1 MAALDSKTLANVT
14 QYLLMARREEALRFS
29 EIHEWVKD
37 RVIDIYIPAKA
48 TAEYRKLAETSR
60 WNILPTLL
68 DALGNRLFIDGYRGG
83 DEKDNKPIWD
93 QVWQPNRMDARQA
106 GVWRPALEFGTSY
119 TTVLPGEI
127 NGERSAV
134 IKPWSPRRLTALY
147 EDPISDE
154 WARYALTV
162 GFPRPEFGPDGTRL
176 VTPVAVYDDTYRYE
190 IGIDSAMLNTAVYQ
204 SFGKPT
210 YGPVYLPE
218 ISVNAEGARVSEHG
232 MGVVPV
238 VRFMQTMAEVDDG
251 PEGIIWSMLP
261 VQRQINQ
268 TTFSLAMAELYGAFK
283 QRWVT
288 GLEIQEDENGVPKE
302 PFNVA
307 VDRLLQA
314 EDVDTK
320 FGEFGQTDLK
330 GYLDSRDKQ
339 MLFATSKRH
348 LPPHKMVVGDS
359 VSNVSAEALT
369 ALQDGHV
376 MDVGAVQTSLGES
389 GEQMMR
395 LAGKAIGDD
404 EAWRDTSSQVRWRDT
419 TPRSLAQ
426 IADAL
431 GKLAQGVGVPRRAL
445 WERIPD
451 VTELDLQLWE
461 KLAKEDDSFAK
472 LDGLVNDARSGR
484 QPANE
489 GAPGAPVGGSQ

>member
-1 MAALDSKTLANVT
+1 MAELDPKTLANIT
-14 QYLLMARREEALRFS
+14 QYLLMCRRQEAVLLS

-48 TAEYRKLAETSR
+48 TTEYRKLAETSR

-68 DALGNRLFIDGYRGG
+68 DAVGNRLFIDGYRGG
-83 DEKDNKPIWD
+83 DEKENRPIWD
-93 QVWQPNRMDARQA
+93 RVWQANRMDARQA
-106 GVWRPALEFGTSY
+106 GIFRPALEFGTSY
-119 TTVLPGEI
+119 ATVLPGKL
-127 NGERSAV
+127 NDQDTAV

-147 EDPISDE
+147 ADPINDE
-154 WARYALTV
+154 WAQYALTV
-162 GFPRPEFGPDGTRL
+162 GFPRPEFGPDGTRM
-176 VTPVAVYDDTYRYE
+176 VTPVAVYDSTCRYE
-190 IGIDSAMLNTAVYQ
+190 LELDSNMLNTAVYQ
-204 SFGKPT
+204 SIGRPRQT
-210 YGPVYLPE
+210 PVYLPE
-218 ISVNAEGARVSEHG
+218 ITVNADDARPFEHG

-261 VQRQINQ
+261 IQRQVNQ

-288 GLEIQEDENGVPKE
+288 GLEIQEDEDGNPKE

-395 LAGKAIGDD
+395 LAGKAINDD
-404 EAWRDTSSQVRWRDT
+404 DAWRDVSSQVRWRDT

-431 GKLAQGVGVPRRAL
+431 GKLAIQLKIPPQAL
-445 WERIPD
+445 WERIPG
-451 VTELDLQLWE
+451 VTEQDLRAWE
-461 KLAKEDDSFAK
+461 KLAKEGDSFAK
-472 LDGLVNDARSGR
+472 LDGLVNDARTR
-484 QPANE
+484 RPPANT
-489 GAPGAPVGGSQ
+489 GAPSAPGRDR